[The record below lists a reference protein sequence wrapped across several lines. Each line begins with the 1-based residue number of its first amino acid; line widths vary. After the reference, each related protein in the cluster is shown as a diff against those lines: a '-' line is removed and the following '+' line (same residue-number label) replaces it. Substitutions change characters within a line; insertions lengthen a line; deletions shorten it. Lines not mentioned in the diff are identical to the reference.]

1 MEEKIMFLKII
12 AMIVGALI
20 LGAGLYYLAK
30 EKNDRESR
38 KIYGIAALIGGVL
51 FLGALLLTV
60 LSV

>member
-1 MEEKIMFLKII
+1 MFLKII

-51 FLGALLLTV
+51 FLGALILTV
-60 LSV
+60 LSA

>member
-1 MEEKIMFLKII
+1 MFLKII

>member
-1 MEEKIMFLKII
+1 MFLKII

-20 LGAGLYYLAK
+20 LGAGLYYFVK

-38 KIYGIAALIGGVL
+38 RIYGIAALIGGVL

>member
-12 AMIVGALI
+12 AMIVSALI